1 LEQTKGKN
9 MVLKNVVRSLTAVLA
24 LSFLTGVVS
33 APVLADS
40 KKKVTADHCADC
52 KDKSKCDSCQKK
64 SGKSSKTKTA
74 SAKKF
79 ECQHCKVPM
88 SVADAKKQGM
98 KCCGMKMVEVK
109 TAKKEGKKKG

>member
-1 LEQTKGKN
+1 MT
-9 MVLKNVVRSLTAVLA
+9 LKNVARNLTAVLA

-40 KKKVTADHCADC
+40 KKAAKADHCADC
-52 KDKSKCDSCQKK
+52 KDKSKCDSCDKK
-64 SGKSSKTKTA
+64 TGKSSKTKTA
-74 SAKKF
+74 SAKMF

-88 SVADAKKQGM
+88 SVARAKKKSM

-109 TAKKEGKKKG
+109 TTKKEGKKKG